1 MIPGAFSGPKG
12 REEIA
17 TSVRAWGK
25 RQISLGGPKGRQEFV
40 LRDRLVFYAAAEIHA
55 APSGLMGKIDWRA
68 HALTDVA
75 TTWRAFGA
83 H

>member
-55 APSGLMGKIDWRA
+55 APSRLIAYAGCGV